1 MAQEEQEL
9 RHLRNSLLESM
20 IDLYIVKRDDW
31 GWAGYHHQEALDKAL
46 ESFGLK
52 LDEYV
57 DTRVKKALD
66 SANKTSG

>member
-1 MAQEEQEL
+1 M
-9 RHLRNSLLESM
+9 LESM
-20 IDLYIVKRDDW
+20 IDLYIVKRDYDAARVKFIESGGYDW